1 MASDAPET
9 VEQGTPIRHVVVKPP
24 LWQRVAKWSA
34 IVVGGV
40 VLLLGAL
47 VLGINT
53 QPGRDLLV
61 KQINKFTLASGLN
74 FQVGRIEG
82 SLYGAMV
89 LRDVQVRDPKGVFAS
104 AKELAVDWRPFS
116 YLHSQIDVRS
126 LTSPEVRILRLPEL
140 NQTPSDPNAP
150 LLPDIN
156 LDIGR
161 LDIAR
166 IDVAPAVDG
175 QRHIASLRGSA
186 HLADGRAQLNAD
198 AGTIAAPGVA
208 GGDRVTLKL
217 DAVPAQ
223 NKLDIDMRLDAP
235 AKGLVAG
242 LAGLA
247 GLDRPVT
254 LTVGGKGS
262 WKDWRGRAVGTLGGR
277 QLADLSLIAQSGRFQ
292 LRGPAYPGVYMEG
305 PVERLTTPQLN
316 IEADAVLADRKVNG
330 TYKFRSD
337 ALSVEAKGLIDL
349 GQNRFGNFNID
360 ALLLTP
366 GAIAPNLNGRD
377 VRAALALNGAFATP
391 VVDYKIRA
399 ARLGFGETAVEQ
411 VYAEGRARVDA
422 DRILI
427 PIRARAARVSGLN
440 AAAGGLVTNLSIA
453 GVLAVSGDQILS
465 DNLRLR
471 SDRVDATA
479 VIAADMSEGRYT
491 GALKGR
497 INDYEINGV
506 GIVNLKTDAELYAAP
521 GGGWGIRGQVAAET
535 RRITNEAARN
545 FLGGNAVASARVG
558 LSPTGIIT
566 FDNVRLRAPQFRV
579 TSGSGRYDP
588 RGPLLVNANAES
600 TQYGPM
606 TARVSG
612 TLTAPEVLL
621 RMPRPGL
628 GVGLADLEARVRG
641 RGNAYAITATGGT
654 KYGPFDAN
662 VLVRTGGALAVDI
675 ERAHF
680 AGMEIAGRLQQTAAG
695 PFAGR
700 VTFDGSGIVGSADL
714 GNQAGVQRADIQAR
728 ALNAAIPG
736 MEEFAIGRALVSAS
750 VVLTDTPQIVADA
763 QIANLRSGQFVLQA
777 ARAKINYQ
785 GGSGTAQMVANGS
798 SGVPFRIA
806 ANAQLSPTQWLV
818 ALQGQGSGIRFRT
831 AAPARIA
838 VRDGGY
844 RLLPTQLDFDQGTL
858 RLAGSYGKGMAV
870 QARLGRLDL
879 AVVNGFVP
887 GLGLGGTATG
897 SLDFAQANGTGFP
910 SADAR
915 LRIDEF
921 TRSSLA
927 TVSTPVD
934 FDFVG
939 KLLPDGGDARAI
951 IKRGT
956 TTIGRLV
963 ATLRP
968 LGPGAGSWTQRLMAA
983 PLSGGVRYNGPAAVP
998 FSLAGLPN
1006 QQLTGAV
1013 GLAADFSGRV
1023 NAPQLTGVVR
1033 ADDLTYTNESYG
1045 TRLTNIKI
1053 DGRFSNDALILNSM
1067 TARAGDGTVRAQG
1080 RVGLSADSGY
1090 PIDLAADL
1098 DNAQLARGE
1107 ALGAT
1112 ATGRITVTKN
1122 AQVSKIEGNLT
1133 IPEARYEIIRQ
1144 GAAEVPELTGIRR
1157 RSQLAANDNRS
1168 GQQNQP
1174 SRAAGTFDLNIRVRA
1189 DNRLFVSGMGL
1200 ESEWSARIAVGGTSA
1215 APQVRGQLEIVRG
1228 TYSFASRRFEVERG
1242 TISFQ
1247 GNQLTNPNVDIAA
1260 STTAEGITATLNV
1273 SGTAQQPQI
1282 AFTSSPNL
1290 PQEEVLAR
1298 LFFGTNVTNL
1308 SATEAI
1314 QLAAAVNSLRGS
1326 GGGGLNPLGTLK
1338 SATGIDRLRILGAD
1352 ENSGRGTSLAAGKYI
1367 TDDIYIEIITDAR
1380 GFTATQLEIAL
1391 SRALSL
1397 LSQTGSFGGSSV
1409 SLRYSRDY

>member
-1 MASDAPET
+1 MASDAAESMDQGP
-9 VEQGTPIRHVVVKPP
+9 VEHVVIKPP
-24 LWQRVAKWSA
+24 LWQRVVKWTA
-34 IVVGGV
+34 IAVGGV

-47 VLGINT
+47 ILGVNT

-61 KQINKFTLASGLN
+61 KQINKYTMASGLN

-89 LRDVQVRDPKGVFAS
+89 LRDVRVRDPKGVFAS
-104 AKELAVDWRPFS
+104 ANELAVDWRPFS
-116 YLHSQIDVRS
+116 YLHSQIDIRS

-140 NQTPSDPNAP
+140 KQTPSDPNAP

-166 IDVAPAVDG
+166 IDVAPAVSG

-186 HLADGRAQLNAD
+186 HLADGRAQINAN
-198 AGTIAAPGVA
+198 AATIAARGVA

-235 AKGLVAG
+235 AKGLVV
-242 LAGLA
+242 GLA

-254 LTVGGKGS
+254 FAVGGKGS

-277 QLADLSLIAQSGRFQ
+277 QLADLRLIAQDGRFQ
-292 LRGPAYPGVYMEG
+292 LRGPTYPGVYMEG
-305 PVERLTTPQLN
+305 PVERLASPQLN
-316 IEADAVLADRKVNG
+316 VEADAVLADRKVNG
-330 TYKFRSD
+330 TYKFRSN

-399 ARLGFGETAVEQ
+399 ARLGFGETVVEQ
-411 VYAEGRARVDA
+411 LYAEGRARVDA
-422 DRILI
+422 DRILV
-427 PIRARAARVSGLN
+427 PVRARAARVLGLN

-453 GVLAVSGDQILS
+453 GDLAISGDQILS

-479 VIAADMSEGRYT
+479 IIAADMSEGRYT

-506 GIVNLKTDAELYAAP
+506 GIVNLKTDAELFAAP

-535 RRITNEAARN
+535 KRITNEAARD
-545 FLGGNAVASARVG
+545 FLGGNAVASARVA
-558 LSPTGIIT
+558 LNPSGIIT

-600 TQYGPM
+600 TQYGPI

-628 GVGLADLEARVRG
+628 GVGLVDLEAHVRG
-641 RGNAYAITATGGT
+641 RGNAYAITATGGS
-654 KYGPFDAN
+654 KYGPFDAD
-662 VLVRTGGALAVDI
+662 VVVQTGGALMVDI
-675 ERAHF
+675 EQAHF
-680 AGMEIAGRLQQTAAG
+680 AGMAIAGRIQQTAAG

-700 VTFDGSGIVGSADL
+700 VTFEGSGIVGSAEL
-714 GNQAGVQRADIQAR
+714 ANQAGVQRADLQAR

-736 MEEFAIGRALVSAS
+736 MDQFAIGRALISAN
-750 VVLTDTPQIVADA
+750 VVLTGTPQIVADA
-763 QIANLRSGQFVLQA
+763 QIANLRSGQFVLQT

-785 GGSGTAQMVANGS
+785 GGSGTAQLVANGS
-798 SGVPFRIA
+798 SGVPFQIA
-806 ANAQLSPTQWLV
+806 ANAQLSPQQWLV

-831 AAPARIA
+831 ATPARIA
-838 VRDGGY
+838 VGEGY
-844 RLLPTQLDFDQGTL
+844 RLLPTRIDFDQGTL
-858 RLAGSYGKGMAV
+858 RLAGSYGDGMAV
-870 QARLGRLDL
+870 QARLDRLDL
-879 AVVNGFVP
+879 SVVNGFVP
-887 GLGLGGTATG
+887 GFGLGGTATG
-897 SLDFAQANGTGFP
+897 SLDFAQTNSNAFP

-927 TVSTPVD
+927 SVSTPVD
-934 FDFVG
+934 IDFVG

-963 ATLRP
+963 ATMRP
-968 LGPGAGSWTQRLMAA
+968 AGPGAGGWMERMMAA

-998 FSLAGLPN
+998 FSLAGLAN
-1006 QQLTGAV
+1006 QQLAGAL
-1013 GLAADFSGRV
+1013 GLAADFSGQV

-1033 ADDLTYTNESYG
+1033 ADDLTYTNETYG
-1045 TRLTNIKI
+1045 TRLTNMKI

-1067 TARAGDGTVRAQG
+1067 TARAGDGTVTAQG
-1080 RVGLSADSGY
+1080 RVGLSAASGY
-1090 PIDLAADL
+1090 PMELTADL
-1098 DNAQLARGE
+1098 RDAQLARSE

-1112 ATGRITVTKN
+1112 ATGRLTVTKN
-1122 AQVSKIEGNLT
+1122 AQVSRIEGNLT
-1133 IPEARYEIIRQ
+1133 IPEARYQIIRQ

-1157 RSQLAANDNRS
+1157 RSQLVANDNRN
-1168 GQQNQP
+1168 QQAQP
-1174 SRAAGTFDLNIRVRA
+1174 SQAAGTFDLNIRVRA

-1200 ESEWSARIAVGGTSA
+1200 ESEWSARINVGGTSA

-1242 TISFQ
+1242 VITFQ
-1247 GNQLTNPNVDIAA
+1247 GNQLTNPTIDLAA

-1273 SGTAQQPQI
+1273 SGTAQAPQI

-1391 SRALSL
+1391 TRALSL

>member
-1 MASDAPET
+1 M
-9 VEQGTPIRHVVVKPP
+9 VEQDMPIQHVVIKPP
-24 LWQRVAKWSA
+24 LWQRVAKWTA

-47 VLGINT
+47 VLGVNT

-61 KQINKFTLASGLN
+61 KQINKYTMASGLN

-89 LRDVQVRDPKGVFAS
+89 LRDVRVRDPKGVFAS
-104 AKELAVDWRPFS
+104 ANELAVDWRPFS

-126 LTSPEVRILRLPEL
+126 LTSPEVRFLRLPEL
-140 NQTPSDPNAP
+140 KQTPSDPNAP

-166 IDVAPAVDG
+166 IDVSPAVDG

-186 HLADGRAQLNAD
+186 HLADGRAQIDAA
-198 AGTIAAPGVA
+198 AGTIAAPGLA

-217 DAVPAQ
+217 DAVPEQ

-242 LAGLA
+242 LAGL
-247 GLDRPVT
+247 DRPVT
-254 LTVGGKGS
+254 FTVGGKGS

-277 QLADLSLIAQSGRFQ
+277 QLADLSLIAQNGRFQ
-292 LRGPAYPGVYMEG
+292 LRGPTYPGAYMEG
-305 PVERLTTPQLN
+305 PVERLASPQLN
-316 IEADAVLADRKVNG
+316 VEADAVLADRKVNG

-360 ALLLTP
+360 ALLLKP
-366 GAIAPNLNGRD
+366 GSIAPNLNGRE

-399 ARLGFGETAVEQ
+399 ARIGFGETVVEQ
-411 VYAEGRARVDA
+411 LYAEGRARVDA
-422 DRILI
+422 DRIMV
-427 PIRARAARVSGLN
+427 PVRARAARVLGLN

-453 GVLAVSGDQILS
+453 GDLAISGDQILS
-465 DNLRLR
+465 DNLKLR

-479 VIAADMSEGRYT
+479 IIAADMSEGRYT

-506 GIVNLKTDAELYAAP
+506 GIVNLKTDAELFAAP

-535 RRITNEAARN
+535 KRITNEAARN
-545 FLGGNAVASARVG
+545 FLGGNAVASARVALG
-558 LSPTGIIT
+558 PTGIIT

-588 RGPLLVNANAES
+588 RGPLLINANAVS
-600 TQYGPM
+600 SQYGPL

-628 GVGLADLEARVRG
+628 GVGLANLEARVRG

-662 VLVRTGGALAVDI
+662 VLVRTGGALMVDI
-675 ERAHF
+675 QQAHF
-680 AGMEIAGRLQQTAAG
+680 AGMAIAGQVQQTAAG

-700 VTFDGSGIVGSADL
+700 VTFEGSGIVGSAQL
-714 GNQAGVQRADIQAR
+714 ANQAGVQRADLQAR

-736 MEEFAIGRALVSAS
+736 MDQFAIGRALVSAS

-763 QIANLRSGQFVLQA
+763 QIANLRSGQFVLQT

-785 GGSGTAQMVANGS
+785 GGSGTAQLVANGS
-798 SGVPFRIA
+798 SGVPFQIA
-806 ANAQLSPTQWLV
+806 ANAQLSPQQWLV

-831 AAPARIA
+831 ASPARIA
-838 VRDGGY
+838 VGDGY
-844 RLLPTQLDFDQGTL
+844 RLLPTRIDFDQGTV
-858 RLAGSYGKGMAV
+858 RLAGSYGNGMVV
-870 QARLGRLDL
+870 QARLDRLDL

-897 SLDFAQANGTGFP
+897 SLDFAQTTPNAFP
-910 SADAR
+910 TADAR
-915 LRIDEF
+915 IRVDEF

-963 ATLRP
+963 ATMRP
-968 LGPGAGSWTQRLMAA
+968 LGPGAGSWMERLTAA

-1006 QQLTGAV
+1006 QQLTGAM
-1013 GLAADFSGRV
+1013 GFAADFSGRV

-1033 ADDLTYTNESYG
+1033 ADDLIYTNETYG
-1045 TRLTNIKI
+1045 TRLTNMKI
-1053 DGRFSNDALILNSM
+1053 DGRFSNDALILNSLS
-1067 TARAGDGTVRAQG
+1067 ARAGDGTVTAQG
-1080 RVGLSADSGY
+1080 RVGLSSASGY
-1090 PIDLAADL
+1090 PIELTADL
-1098 DNAQLARGE
+1098 NNAQLARSE

-1112 ATGRITVTKN
+1112 ATGRLTVTKN

-1157 RSQLAANDNRS
+1157 RSQLAANGNGR
-1168 GQQNQP
+1168 GQQAQP
-1174 SRAAGTFDLNIRVRA
+1174 SQAAGTFDLNIRVRA

-1200 ESEWSARIAVGGTSA
+1200 ESEWSARINVGGTSA

-1242 TISFQ
+1242 TITFQ
-1247 GNQLTNPNVDIAA
+1247 GNQLTNPTIDISA

>member
-9 VEQGTPIRHVVVKPP
+9 MDQAPLEHVVIKPP
-24 LWQRVAKWSA
+24 LWQRVAKWTA
-34 IVVGGV
+34 IAVGGV

-47 VLGINT
+47 ILGINT

-89 LRDVQVRDPKGVFAS
+89 LRDVRVRDPKGVFAS
-104 AKELAVDWRPFS
+104 ANELAVDWRPFS
-116 YLHSQIDVRS
+116 YLNSQIDIRS

-140 NQTPSDPNAP
+140 KETPSDPNAP

-166 IDVAPAVDG
+166 IDLAPAVSG
-175 QRHIASLRGSA
+175 QRQIASLRGSA
-186 HLADGRAQLNAD
+186 HLADGRAQIDAN
-198 AGTIAAPGVA
+198 AGTITAPGVA

-242 LAGLA
+242 LAGL
-247 GLDRPVT
+247 DRP
-254 LTVGGKGS
+254 LTFAVDGRGS
-262 WKDWRGRAVGTLGGR
+262 WQDWRGRAVGTLGGR
-277 QLADLSLIAQSGRFQ
+277 QLADLRLVARDGRFQ
-292 LRGPAYPGVYMEG
+292 LRGPTYPGVYMEG
-305 PVERLTTPQLN
+305 PVERLASPQLN
-316 IEADAVLADRKVNG
+316 VEADAVLADRKVNG
-330 TYKFRSD
+330 TYKFRSN

-399 ARLGFGETAVEQ
+399 ARLGFGETVVEQ

-422 DRILI
+422 DRILV
-427 PIRARAARVSGLN
+427 PVRARAARVLGLN

-453 GVLAVSGDQILS
+453 GDLAISGDQILS

-479 VIAADMSEGRYT
+479 IIAADMSEGRYT

-506 GIVNLKTDAELYAAP
+506 GIVNLKTDAELFAAP

-545 FLGGNAVASARVG
+545 FLGGNAVASARVA
-558 LSPTGIIT
+558 LNPSGIIT

-588 RGPLLVNANAES
+588 RGPLLINANAVS
-600 TQYGPM
+600 TQYGPI

-628 GVGLADLEARVRG
+628 GVGLVDLEARVRG
-641 RGNAYAITATGGT
+641 RGNAYAITATGGSQ
-654 KYGPFDAN
+654 YGPFDAD
-662 VLVRTGGALAVDI
+662 VVVQTGGALVVEI
-675 ERAHF
+675 EQAHF
-680 AGMEIAGRLQQTAAG
+680 AGMAITGRVQQTAAG

-700 VTFDGSGIVGSADL
+700 VTFQGSGIVGSAEL
-714 GNQAGVQRADIQAR
+714 ANQAGVQRADLQAR

-736 MEEFAIGRALVSAS
+736 MDQFAIGRALISAN
-750 VVLTDTPQIVADA
+750 VVLTETPQIVADA
-763 QIANLRSGQFVLQA
+763 QIANLRSGQFVLQT

-785 GGSGTAQMVANGS
+785 GGSGTAQLVANGS
-798 SGVPFRIA
+798 SGVPFQIA
-806 ANAQLSPTQWLV
+806 ANAQLSPQQWLV

-831 AAPARIA
+831 ASPARIA
-838 VRDGGY
+838 VGEGY
-844 RLLPTQLDFDQGTL
+844 RLLPTRIDFDQGTL
-858 RLAGSYGKGMAV
+858 RLAGSYGDGMAV
-870 QARLGRLDL
+870 QARLDRLDL
-879 AVVNGFVP
+879 SVVNGFVP

-897 SLDFAQANGTGFP
+897 SLDFAQTSPDVFP

-927 TVSTPVD
+927 SVSTPVD
-934 FDFVG
+934 IDFVG

-956 TTIGRLV
+956 TTVGRLV
-963 ATLRP
+963 ATMRP
-968 LGPGAGSWTQRLMAA
+968 AGPGAGGWMERMMAA

-1006 QQLTGAV
+1006 QQLAGAL
-1013 GLAADFSGRV
+1013 GFAADFSGQV

-1033 ADDLTYTNESYG
+1033 ADNLTYVNETYG
-1045 TRLTNIKI
+1045 TRLTNMKI
-1053 DGRFSNDALILNSM
+1053 DGRFSNDALILNSL
-1067 TARAGDGTVRAQG
+1067 TARAGDGTVTAQG
-1080 RVGLSADSGY
+1080 RVGLAAASGY
-1090 PIDLAADL
+1090 PIELTADL
-1098 DNAQLARGE
+1098 RDAQLARSE

-1122 AQVSKIEGNLT
+1122 AQVSRIEGNLT

-1157 RSQLAANDNRS
+1157 RSQLAANDNRN
-1168 GQQNQP
+1168 QQAQP
-1174 SRAAGTFDLNIRVRA
+1174 SPAAGTFDLDIRVRA

-1200 ESEWSARIAVGGTSA
+1200 ESEWSARINVGGTSA

-1242 TISFQ
+1242 VITFQ
-1247 GNQLTNPNVDIAA
+1247 GNQLTNPTLDLAA

-1273 SGTAQQPQI
+1273 SGTAQAPQI

-1391 SRALSL
+1391 NRALSL

>member
-1 MASDAPET
+1 MASDAPEI
-9 VEQGTPIRHVVVKPP
+9 VQQDTPAEHVVIKPP
-24 LWQRVAKWSA
+24 LWQRVVKWTA

-40 VLLLGAL
+40 VLLLGVL
-47 VLGINT
+47 VLGLNT
-53 QPGRDLLV
+53 QPGRDVLV
-61 KQINKFTLASGLN
+61 KQINKYTMASGLN

-82 SLYGAMV
+82 SLYGTMV
-89 LRDVQVRDPKGVFAS
+89 LRDVRVRDPKGVFAS
-104 AKELAVDWRPFS
+104 ANELTVDWRPFS
-116 YLHSQIDVRS
+116 YLRSRIDVRT

-140 NQTPSDPNAP
+140 KQTPSDPNAP

-186 HLADGRAQLNAD
+186 HLADRRAQIDAV

-217 DAVPAQ
+217 DAVPQQ

-242 LAGLA
+242 LAGL
-247 GLDRPVT
+247 DRPVT
-254 LTVGGKGS
+254 FTVAGRGS

-277 QLADLSLIAQSGRFQ
+277 PLADLSLVAQNGRFQ
-292 LRGPAYPGVYMEG
+292 LRGPTYPGAYMEG
-305 PVERLTTPQLN
+305 SVERLASPQLN
-316 IEADAVLADRKVNG
+316 VEADAVLADRKVNG

-349 GQNRFGNFNID
+349 GQNRFGNFNVD
-360 ALLLTP
+360 ALLLKP
-366 GAIAPNLNGRD
+366 GSIAPNLNGRE

-399 ARLGFGETAVEQ
+399 ARLGFGEMVVEQ
-411 VYAEGRARVDA
+411 LYAEGRARIDS
-422 DRILI
+422 DRILV
-427 PIRARAARVSGLN
+427 PVRARAARVTGLN
-440 AAAGGLVTNLSIA
+440 EAAGGLVTNLSIA
-453 GVLAVSGDQILS
+453 GDLAISGAQILS

-471 SDRVDATA
+471 SDKVDATA
-479 VIAADMSEGRYT
+479 IIAADMSTGRYT

-497 INDYEINGV
+497 INDYEVNGV
-506 GIVNLKTDAELYAAP
+506 GIVNLKTDAELFAAP

-535 RRITNEAARN
+535 KRITNEAARN
-545 FLGGNAVASARVG
+545 FLGGNAVASARVALG
-558 LSPTGIIT
+558 PTGIIT

-588 RGPLLVNANAES
+588 RGPLLVNANAVS
-600 TQYGPM
+600 TQYGPLS
-606 TARVSG
+606 ARVTG

-621 RMPRPGL
+621 RAPRPGL
-628 GVGLADLEARVRG
+628 GVGLADVEARIRG
-641 RGNAYAITATGGT
+641 RGDSYAVTATGGS

-662 VLVRTGGALAVDI
+662 VLVRTGAALTVDI
-675 ERAHF
+675 QQAHF
-680 AGMEIAGRLQQTAAG
+680 AGMAIAGRVQQTAAG

-700 VTFDGSGIVGSADL
+700 VTFEGSGMVGSAEL
-714 GNQAGVQRADIQAR
+714 ANQAGVQRADLQAR
-728 ALNAAIPG
+728 ALNASIPG
-736 MEEFAIGRALVSAS
+736 MDQFAIGRALVTAS
-750 VVLTDTPQIVADA
+750 IVLTDTPQIVADA
-763 QIANLRSGQFVLQA
+763 QIANLRSGQFVLQT

-798 SGVPFRIA
+798 SGVPFQIA
-806 ANAQLSPTQWLV
+806 ANAQLSPQQWLV

-831 AAPARIA
+831 ASPARIA
-838 VRDGGY
+838 VGKDY
-844 RLLPTQLDFDQGTL
+844 RLLPTRIDFDQGTL
-858 RLAGSYGKGMAV
+858 RLAGSYGDGMAV
-870 QARLGRLDL
+870 QARLDRLDL

-897 SLDFAQANGTGFP
+897 SLDFAQTTPNGFP

-927 TVSTPVD
+927 SVSTPVD
-934 FDFVG
+934 IDFLG
-939 KLLPDGGDARAI
+939 RLLPDGGDARAI

-963 ATLRP
+963 ATMRP
-968 LGPGAGSWTQRLMAA
+968 AGPGAGGWMERLMTA

-1006 QQLTGAV
+1006 QQLSGAM
-1013 GLAADFSGRV
+1013 GFAADFSGRV
-1023 NAPQLTGVVR
+1023 DAPQLTGVVR
-1033 ADDLTYTNESYG
+1033 ADDLIYTNETYG
-1045 TRLTNIKI
+1045 TRLTNMKI
-1053 DGRFSNDALILNSM
+1053 DGRFSNDALILNSL
-1067 TARAGDGTVRAQG
+1067 TAKAGDGTVTAQG
-1080 RVGLSADSGY
+1080 RVGLSSASGY
-1090 PIDLAADL
+1090 PIELTADL
-1098 DNAQLARGE
+1098 NNAQLARSE

-1112 ATGRITVTKN
+1112 ATGRLTVTKN

-1157 RSQLAANDNRS
+1157 RSQLAANDNGR
-1168 GQQNQP
+1168 GQPAQP
-1174 SRAAGTFDLNIRVRA
+1174 SQAAGTFDLNIRVRA

-1200 ESEWSARIAVGGTSA
+1200 ESEWSARINVGGTSA

-1242 TISFQ
+1242 TITFQ
-1247 GNQLTNPNVDIAA
+1247 GNQLTNPTIDIAA

-1367 TDDIYIEIITDAR
+1367 TNDIYVEIITDAR

>member
-1 MASDAPET
+1 MASDAPEM
-9 VEQGTPIRHVVVKPP
+9 VEQDMPIQHVVIKPP
-24 LWQRVAKWSA
+24 LWQRVAKWTA

-47 VLGINT
+47 VLGVNT

-61 KQINKFTLASGLN
+61 KQINKYTMASGLN

-89 LRDVQVRDPKGVFAS
+89 LRDVRVRDPKGVFAS
-104 AKELAVDWRPFS
+104 ANELAVDWRPFS

-126 LTSPEVRILRLPEL
+126 LTSPEVRFLRLPEL
-140 NQTPSDPNAP
+140 KQTPSDPNAP

-166 IDVAPAVDG
+166 IDVSPAVDG

-186 HLADGRAQLNAD
+186 HLADGRAQIDAA
-198 AGTIAAPGVA
+198 AGTIAAPGLA

-217 DAVPAQ
+217 DAVPEQ

-242 LAGLA
+242 LAGL
-247 GLDRPVT
+247 DRPVT
-254 LTVGGKGS
+254 FTVGGKGS

-277 QLADLSLIAQSGRFQ
+277 QLADLSLIAQNGRFQ
-292 LRGPAYPGVYMEG
+292 LRGPTYPGAYMEG
-305 PVERLTTPQLN
+305 PVERLASPQLN
-316 IEADAVLADRKVNG
+316 VEADAVLADRKVNG

-360 ALLLTP
+360 ALLLKP
-366 GAIAPNLNGRD
+366 GSIAPNLNGRE

-399 ARLGFGETAVEQ
+399 ARIGFGETVVEQ
-411 VYAEGRARVDA
+411 LYAEGRARVDA
-422 DRILI
+422 DRIMV
-427 PIRARAARVSGLN
+427 PVRARAARVLGLN

-453 GVLAVSGDQILS
+453 GDLAISGDQILS
-465 DNLRLR
+465 DNLKLR

-479 VIAADMSEGRYT
+479 IIAADMSEGRYT

-506 GIVNLKTDAELYAAP
+506 GIVNLKTDAELFAAP

-535 RRITNEAARN
+535 KRITNEAARN
-545 FLGGNAVASARVG
+545 FLGGNAVASARVALG
-558 LSPTGIIT
+558 PTGIIT

-588 RGPLLVNANAES
+588 RGPLLINANAVS
-600 TQYGPM
+600 SQYGPL

-628 GVGLADLEARVRG
+628 GVGLANLEARVRG

-662 VLVRTGGALAVDI
+662 VLVRTGGALMVDI
-675 ERAHF
+675 QQAHF
-680 AGMEIAGRLQQTAAG
+680 AGMAIAGQVQQTAAG

-700 VTFDGSGIVGSADL
+700 VTFEGSGIVGSAQL
-714 GNQAGVQRADIQAR
+714 ANQAGVQRADLQAR

-736 MEEFAIGRALVSAS
+736 MDQFAIGRALVSAS

-763 QIANLRSGQFVLQA
+763 QIANLRSGQFVLQT

-785 GGSGTAQMVANGS
+785 GGSGTAQLVANGS
-798 SGVPFRIA
+798 SGVPFQIA
-806 ANAQLSPTQWLV
+806 ANAQLSPQQWLV

-831 AAPARIA
+831 ASPARIA
-838 VRDGGY
+838 VGDGY
-844 RLLPTQLDFDQGTL
+844 RLLPTRIDFDQGTV
-858 RLAGSYGKGMAV
+858 RLAGSYGNGMVV
-870 QARLGRLDL
+870 QARLDRLDL

-897 SLDFAQANGTGFP
+897 SLDFAQTTPNAFP
-910 SADAR
+910 TADAR
-915 LRIDEF
+915 IRVDEF

-963 ATLRP
+963 ATMRP
-968 LGPGAGSWTQRLMAA
+968 LGPGAGSWMERLTAA

-1006 QQLTGAV
+1006 QQLTGAM
-1013 GLAADFSGRV
+1013 GFAADFSGRV

-1033 ADDLTYTNESYG
+1033 ADDLIYTNETYG
-1045 TRLTNIKI
+1045 TRLTNMKI
-1053 DGRFSNDALILNSM
+1053 DGRFSNDALILNSLS
-1067 TARAGDGTVRAQG
+1067 ARAGDGTVTAQG
-1080 RVGLSADSGY
+1080 RVGLSSASGY
-1090 PIDLAADL
+1090 PIELTADL
-1098 DNAQLARGE
+1098 NNAQLARSE

-1112 ATGRITVTKN
+1112 ATGRLTVTKN

-1157 RSQLAANDNRS
+1157 RSQLAANGNGR
-1168 GQQNQP
+1168 GQQAQP
-1174 SRAAGTFDLNIRVRA
+1174 SQAAGTFDLNIRVRA

-1200 ESEWSARIAVGGTSA
+1200 ESEWSARINVGGTSA

-1242 TISFQ
+1242 TITFQ
-1247 GNQLTNPNVDIAA
+1247 GNQLTNPTIDISA